1 MRGAVFANDERI
13 YFAAEALKKLGM
25 KIDCANDYSRGQN
38 LLVKNPQNYDFVL
51 LPVRG
56 TEDGT
61 ILQSAGTS
69 LFIGDFLKGL
79 SEGTPVFT
87 GRRTEYL
94 RQLNLTLYDPF
105 KDPEVSKKNA
115 GLTAEGV
122 LWFLLEYT
130 KKSLFEN
137 SYDVVGAGHTGKAIT
152 EILRKLRLPVRQ
164 AARNGHLDTIPMEQW
179 ERETPSDVVVVTVP
193 ALVLPVELAESWEK
207 PVFVLDI
214 SSGQVG
220 ADPKIAELK
229 NITYYAAP
237 PLPSKVAPE
246 SAGVLIADYIGRI
259 MSDKNIRKANAA
271 PAKNEG

>member
-1 MRGAVFANDERI
+1 MRGAVFVNDERI
-13 YFAAEALKKLGM
+13 YFASEALKKLG
-25 KIDCANDYSRGQN
+25 IEVDCANDYSRGQN
-38 LLVKNPQNYDFVL
+38 LLVKDPKNYDFVL

-61 ILQSAGTS
+61 ILQSVGTS

-87 GRRTEYL
+87 GRQTEYL
-94 RQLNLTLYDPF
+94 RQLKLNLYDPF

-115 GLTAEGV
+115 ELTAEGV

-130 KKSLFEN
+130 KKSLFED
-137 SYDVVGAGHTGKAIT
+137 SYDVVGAGHTGTAIT
-152 EILRKLRLPVRQ
+152 ELLRRLRLSVRQ
-164 AARNGHLDTIPMEQW
+164 AARNGHLDMISMEQW
-179 ERETPSDVVVVTVP
+179 EREPPSDVVIITVP
-193 ALVLPVELAESWEK
+193 ALVLPTKLAESWKK

-220 ADPKIAELK
+220 ADPKIQELQ

-237 PLPSKVAPE
+237 PLPSKVAPQ
-246 SAGVLIADYIGRI
+246 SAGGLIADYIDRV
-259 MSDKNIRKANAA
+259 MSDKNIRKADAA

>member
-13 YFAAEALKKLGM
+13 YFASEALKKLG
-25 KIDCANDYSRGQN
+25 IEVDCANDYSRGQN
-38 LLVKNPQNYDFVL
+38 LLVKDPKNYDFVL

-61 ILQSAGTS
+61 ILQSVGTS

-87 GRRTEYL
+87 GRQTEYL
-94 RQLNLTLYDPF
+94 RQLKLNLYDPF

-115 GLTAEGV
+115 ELTAEGV

-130 KKSLFEN
+130 KKSLFED
-137 SYDVVGAGHTGKAIT
+137 SYDVVGAGHTGTAIT
-152 EILRKLRLPVRQ
+152 ELLRRLRLSVRQ
-164 AARNGHLDTIPMEQW
+164 VARNGHLDMISMEQW
-179 ERETPSDVVVVTVP
+179 EREPPSDVVIITVP
-193 ALVLPVELAESWEK
+193 ALVLPTKLAESWKK

-220 ADPKIAELK
+220 ADPKIQELQ

-237 PLPSKVAPE
+237 PLPSKVAPQ
-246 SAGVLIADYIGRI
+246 SAGGLIADYIDRV
-259 MSDKNIRKANAA
+259 MSDKNIRKADAA